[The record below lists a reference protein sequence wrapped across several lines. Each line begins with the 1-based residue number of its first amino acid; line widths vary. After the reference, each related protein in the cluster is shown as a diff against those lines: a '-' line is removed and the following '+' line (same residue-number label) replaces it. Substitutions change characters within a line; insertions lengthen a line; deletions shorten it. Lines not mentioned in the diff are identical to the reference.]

1 MNKDDDIFKQEIFNS
16 VKALANGGILLY
28 PTDTIWGIG
37 CDATN
42 KNAVDKIYKIKKR
55 DKSKSLIVLLD
66 SIEKLEMYVKDIPSI
81 TYDLLENID
90 RPLTIIY
97 PQAINLAPNVFAED
111 GSVGIRIVKS
121 AFCKELISDFGKP
134 IVSTSANFS
143 GEPTA
148 LSFSHISDTI
158 KSRMNYIV
166 GINHNQIN
174 LIPSQIIKLTNDNSF
189 KVIRV

>member
-1 MNKDDDIFKQEIFNS
+1 MNIDDDIFKQEIINS

-66 SIEKLEMYVKDIPSI
+66 SIDKLEMYVKDIPPI

-97 PQAINLAPNVFAED
+97 PNAINIAPNVFAED

-143 GEPTA
+143 GETTA
-148 LSFSHISDTI
+148 LSYNHIAYTI
-158 KSRMNYIV
+158 KSRMDYIV
-166 GINHNQIN
+166 GINQNQIN
-174 LIPSQIIKLTNDNSF
+174 LIPSQIIKLTKDNSF
-189 KVIRV
+189 KVLRN